1 VKHDIGILS
10 MDGEREWSPL
20 IQEEYSVL
28 QPRISPDEK
37 WVAYTAFDKSSKH
50 DIWVRPFPDVTKKQQ
65 ISAGGGDSPLWS
77 PDGQKLFYRNGDSV
91 MMVKVN
97 SSQSPDFIVEKPV
110 RLFQGTYIPADLS
123 LGSNDF
129 HPWDLNPNDQRF
141 LMIKE
146 YKSGAKDTLQR
157 INIVT
162 NWFEELKDRITVH

>member
-1 VKHDIGILS
+1 
-10 MDGEREWSPL
+10 MDGEREWNPL

-28 QPRISPDEK
+28 QPRVSPDEN

-50 DIWVRPFPDVTKKQQ
+50 DVWVRPFPDVTKKQRQ
-65 ISAGGGDSPLWS
+65 ISVSGGDSPLWS

-91 MMVKVN
+91 MMVRIN

-110 RLFQGTYIPADLS
+110 RLFQDTYIPADLS
-123 LGSNDF
+123 IGSDDC

-146 YKSGAKDTLQR
+146 YESGAKDTLQR

-162 NWFEELKDRITVH
+162 NWFEELKEPVPVE